1 MGKKLIFST
10 TGLFCFLL
18 PLSTKW
24 ANIGIA
30 LLFVSLLFYIIEN
43 RKKGIHKSISWL
55 SILTKTTGFIIVLLT
70 IGLLYTDYFFKAI
83 KYYENFNSYLLL
95 PILFAFIP
103 KDVLEHTKHI
113 ALRYFVLGTISCS
126 LLLLSNNFYTYFLEK
141 GGFIIDR
148 ELFSSGYT
156 YVRFSSFLNFHPTM
170 IGIYLVFGLVIINE
184 VKTLFNKQ
192 LRIVFSTV
200 LLMCLVFMNSRVP
213 FLILG
218 VYLIFKAC
226 LFIYL
231 VFKTKKGYNSLLRRT
246 ILVLFIL
253 MGMVY
258 AVKDTYIYQRLTKQ
272 VAWDF
277 SQDKGSQK
285 KIESRLTRW
294 TAVLDIAL
302 ETPLIGNGSLSKDSM
317 ALKAYEKHD
326 LQYSYKHRLTPHNQF
341 LTFFLEYGIFG
352 LGLFL
357 LFLINQLISAFK
369 SRDVVWGALIAFIG
383 IACLFDDILY
393 LNIIVIFLTF
403 FSNLFFFCYWN
414 KNTLERK

>member
-103 KDVLEHTKHI
+103 KDVLEHTKQI
-113 ALRYFVLGTISCS
+113 ALRYFALGTISCS
-126 LLLLSNNFYTYFLEK
+126 LLLLSNNFYTYFIEK

-148 ELFSSGYT
+148 ALFSPSYT
-156 YVRFSSFLNFHPTM
+156 YISFASFLNFHPTM
-170 IGIYLVFGLVIINE
+170 IGIYLVFGLVIVNE

-200 LLMCLVFMNSRVP
+200 LVMCLVFMNSRVP

-218 VYLIFKAC
+218 IYLIFKAC

-231 VFKTKKGYNSLLRRT
+231 VFKTKMGYT
-246 ILVLFIL
+246 ILLKHSVITLGVLLIISYSIK
-253 MGMVY
+253 G
-258 AVKDTYIYQRLTKQ
+258 TYIERRLAR
-272 VAWDF
+272 VSWDL
-277 SQDKGSQK
+277 SQDKGSHRK
-285 KIESRLTRW
+285 AESRLTRW

-302 ETPLIGNGSLSKDSM
+302 ETPLIGNGSLSKDGM

-326 LQYSYKHRLTPHNQF
+326 LQYSYKHQFTPHNQF

-352 LGLFL
+352 LGLFF

-369 SRDVVWGALIAFIG
+369 SRDVVWGALITFIG

-414 KNTLERK
+414 KNTLESK